1 MKSLEQTSL
10 TLSGQMQQV
19 RLHVL
24 HFMLQDVTVELEHS
38 QDVPGESRRHQVTP
52 VHHLADDDANH

>member
-1 MKSLEQTSL
+1 MSSSLLL

-24 HFMLQDVTVELEHS
+24 HFVLYDVCVKLEHS
-38 QDVPGESRRHQVTP
+38 QDVLGECSRHQIAP
-52 VHHLADDDANH
+52 VHHLAGNETNH